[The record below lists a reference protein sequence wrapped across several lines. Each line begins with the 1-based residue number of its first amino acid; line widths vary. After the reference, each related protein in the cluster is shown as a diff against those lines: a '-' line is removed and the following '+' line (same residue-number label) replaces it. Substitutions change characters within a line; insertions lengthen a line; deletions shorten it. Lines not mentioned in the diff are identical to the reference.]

1 MRDRLGEMIYTQLS
15 FYLWTVEKT
24 LIFTSVKLQ
33 VLATTRKVARTHDP
47 HFNSVIVHVDDIES
61 SELTRLFKTSLK
73 VRNGVVVV
81 VLVLLLLVVI
91 ISQGMLEVLI
101 FKLLGTQ
108 V

>member
-1 MRDRLGEMIYTQLS
+1 MSNDSYSIILLS
-15 FYLWTVEKT
+15 VSDKKNQTF
-24 LIFTSVKLQ
+24 IFTSAKLQ

-81 VLVLLLLVVI
+81 VVVLLLLVVI
-91 ISQGMLEVLI
+91 ISQV
-101 FKLLGTQ
+101 FVT
-108 V
+108 